1 MSHEYKTTRNLHE
14 QGGSLLITLPKFW
27 VEALGLKKGDQ
38 VTLVVNDTL
47 TIIPPSEQTAKPS
60 KENQP

>member
-1 MSHEYKTTRNLHE
+1 MPHEYRTTRNLHE

-38 VTLVVNDTL
+38 VTIVANDVL
-47 TIIPPSEQTAKPS
+47 TIIPSAK